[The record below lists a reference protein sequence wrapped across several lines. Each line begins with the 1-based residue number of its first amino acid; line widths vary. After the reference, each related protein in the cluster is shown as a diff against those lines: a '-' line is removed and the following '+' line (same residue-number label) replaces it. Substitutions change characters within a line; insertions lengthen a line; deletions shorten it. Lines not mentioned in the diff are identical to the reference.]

1 MYAKPYEVYQ
11 RVLDFGTPSQQVTV
25 DRFDANTF
33 GFYALNGADA
43 VEVRSNSQ
51 TESVCAFLRRIRDE
65 NPDGPLVLILDNYP
79 SHKAT
84 EVRELSD
91 DLGIQLVFLPKY
103 SPHLTLI
110 ESVWKELKYVLSRI
124 FVTHE
129 GAFQTLIQESFVLP
143 STKLSYA
150 KAWIETFLTDF
161 KKLRRWLYTI
171 SSVSVSLWFR
181 SFEVVVL
188 YP

>member
-1 MYAKPYEVYQ
+1 MYQ
-11 RVLDFGTPSQQVTV
+11 RVWDFGTQSQQVTV

-43 VEVRSNSQ
+43 VEVRPNSR
-51 TESVCAFLRRIRDE
+51 TESVCAFCGRSETRTE
-65 NPDGPLVLILDNYP
+65 GPLVEILDNYP

-84 EVRELSD
+84 EVRELSR
-91 DLGIQLVFLPKY
+91 DLGIQLAFLPEC
-103 SPHLTLI
+103 SPFLNPI
-110 ESVWKELKYVLSRI
+110 VSVWKELRYVLSRI
-124 FVTHE
+124 FVIDE
-129 GAFQTLIQESFVLP
+129 EARFQTLIQQAFADL

-150 KAWIETFLTDF
+150 EDWIEKFLTDF
-161 KKLRRWLYTI
+161 KKLRRWLCTI